1 MPAAKSHV
9 RIHGRKAGQERE
21 SCMGRGS
28 PPRAPRMRAAMESA
42 FWKCILA
49 ASMSANDA
57 TRLESVCGAPILVVG
72 APRSGTTLVQRA
84 LLADPRCCGGQESH
98 FFASFGP
105 ALRDFDRKRGME
117 RPHGLACY
125 WTRAQIVAQLRV
137 LWMDAM
143 GGVVRAATDAERL
156 VEKTPDHALW
166 LDVIAEVL
174 PQARVVHVVRDSRA
188 VCASLLAAGRTS
200 WGSPWAPKS
209 AASAARIWRAHVEA
223 VARCRLPVHR
233 LSFERL
239 QGDPQPVLSALWE
252 FVGLDADE
260 RTRSSFLDEARR
272 GSTQFRGTGEIA
284 ESPPEP
290 PAFMRG
296 GAVDGWK
303 RELGWLDRRRIWR
316 ETGGLMQSL
325 GYREDGSVV
334 VP

>member
-1 MPAAKSHV
+1 
-9 RIHGRKAGQERE
+9 
-21 SCMGRGS
+21 MGRGS
-28 PPRAPRMRAAMESA
+28 PRREPRMRAAVESA

-49 ASMSANDA
+49 ASMAANDA
-57 TRLESVCGAPILVVG
+57 TRLASVCGAPILVVG

-125 WTRAQIVAQLRV
+125 WTRAQLVAQLRV

-188 VCASLLAAGRTS
+188 VCASLLAAARAPWGR
-200 WGSPWAPKS
+200 GWAPRS
-209 AASAARIWRAHVEA
+209 AVAAARIWRAHVEA
-223 VARCRLPVHR
+223 AERCPLPTHRVH
-233 LSFERL
+233 LERL
-239 QGDPQPVLSALWE
+239 RREPVVVLRELHHFAGIPAS
-252 FVGLDADE
+252 DE
-260 RTRSSFLDEARR
+260 RLAAAYQDALR
-272 GSTQFRGTGEIA
+272 GDLPFMGTGEIA
-284 ESPPEP
+284 RTPPEP
-290 PAFMRG
+290 VGFHRTVEGRG
-296 GAVDGWK
+296 
-303 RELGWLDRRRIWR
+303 ELGWLDRHRVWR
-316 ETGGLMQSL
+316 ETGDLMRRL
-325 GYREDGSVV
+325 GYQR
-334 VP
+334 VPQGGPA